1 MKPSD
6 ATSATQD
13 LLVKLGPKYLDQSA
27 IRVVSG
33 GPAETGYMLEHK
45 FDKIIYTGGG
55 KVGRIIATA
64 AAKHLTPVTLE
75 LGGQAP
81 SIVAKS
87 ANIDLAAKRIA
98 SGKLVNNGQICVN
111 TNHVFV
117 DPSIH
122 DQFVERM
129 IYWTKTFIGD
139 TQGSGLSRIVNTN
152 HFNRIKNLLDN
163 TSGTVKYGGNTDASN
178 NYIHPTIITD
188 VNLQDSTMS
197 EEIFGPLTPVIRS
210 TVTQAIDTI
219 NSMPHPL
226 GLYIFSS
233 DSAEIERVLS
243 STTSGGATVN
253 DVMMHVGVPSAPFG
267 GVGDSGNGATKGKI
281 GFDAC
286 SHTRTVVTIPAWFEY
301 LVGFKYMP
309 YSDKNKK
316 MLAVKPSFKKGE
328 TIEMQKVGGGG
339 GMSKLVTRAAMLAL
353 VIAALDRTSGGRVG
367 FVKFVS
373 ELVGRLRG

>member
-188 VNLQDSTMS
+188 VNSKT
-197 EEIFGPLTPVIRS
+197 
-210 TVTQAIDTI
+210 
-219 NSMPHPL
+219 
-226 GLYIFSS
+226 
-233 DSAEIERVLS
+233 
-243 STTSGGATVN
+243 
-253 DVMMHVGVPSAPFG
+253 AP
-267 GVGDSGNGATKGKI
+267 
-281 GFDAC
+281 
-286 SHTRTVVTIPAWFEY
+286 
-301 LVGFKYMP
+301 
-309 YSDKNKK
+309 
-316 MLAVKPSFKKGE
+316 
-328 TIEMQKVGGGG
+328 
-339 GMSKLVTRAAMLAL
+339 
-353 VIAALDRTSGGRVG
+353 
-367 FVKFVS
+367 
-373 ELVGRLRG
+373 

>member
-1 MKPSD
+1 
-6 ATSATQD
+6 
-13 LLVKLGPKYLDQSA
+13 
-27 IRVVSG
+27 
-33 GPAETGYMLEHK
+33 MLEHK

-55 KVGRIIATA
+55 RVGRIIAQA

-81 SIVAKS
+81 SIVCKS

-98 SGKLVNNGQICVN
+98 AAKLNNNGQICIN
-111 TNHVFV
+111 TNHVLV

-129 IYWTKTFIGD
+129 IHWTKTFTGD
-139 TQGSGLSRIVNTN
+139 TEGSGLSHIVNEN

-163 TSGTVKYGGNTDASN
+163 TTGNVKYGGKTDASS

-188 VNLQDSTMS
+188 VNFQDSTMS

-210 TVTQAIDTI
+210 TTQQAIDTI
-219 NSMPHPL
+219 KSMPHPL
-226 GLYIFSS
+226 AIYIFSNNA
-233 DSAEIERVLS
+233 AEIEHILY

-253 DVMMHVGVPSAPFG
+253 DVMMHVAVPSAPFG
-267 GVGDSGNGATKGKI
+267 GVGESGNGATKGKI
-281 GFDAC
+281 GFDSC
-286 SHTRTVVTIPAWFEY
+286 SHTRTVVTIPAFFEY
-301 LVGFKYMP
+301 LLAFKYLP

-328 TIEMQKVGGGG
+328 TLEMQKVGGGG
-339 GMSKLVTRAAMLAL
+339 VRKFITRAAMLAL
-353 VIAALDRTSGGRVG
+353 IVAALDRGSGGRVG
-367 FVKFVS
+367 FVRYLGETVS
-373 ELVGRLRG
+373 RFGKPKL